1 MHLLLEPAN
10 TARKGHSTREANNV
24 KHLRIVS
31 RAKVLEARVHQ
42 GVFLTVLEFL
52 LLRLTDYLADKKSDK
67 QGDVG

>member
-1 MHLLLEPAN
+1 M
-10 TARKGHSTREANNV
+10 